1 METVENYVKNQRN
14 KVRFLI
20 NLLRGCA
27 GSSKRAP
34 ELRKSANLGFQ
45 RLKAMEEPYLR
56 RDLEERF
63 QVTWSP
69 NGWKC
74 DELIQTQNCE
84 GMRRRECGGCDRLSP
99 LTDPHEIQ
107 AVDGEI
113 GRRSDDGWSS
123 LPRFKGAFRRNWI
136 LWHVA
141 SCAVAKWYRYI
152 PGRAICH
159 GGNT

>member
-63 QVTWSP
+63 QVT
-69 NGWKC
+69 
-74 DELIQTQNCE
+74 
-84 GMRRRECGGCDRLSP
+84 
-99 LTDPHEIQ
+99 
-107 AVDGEI
+107 
-113 GRRSDDGWSS
+113 
-123 LPRFKGAFRRNWI
+123 
-136 LWHVA
+136 
-141 SCAVAKWYRYI
+141 
-152 PGRAICH
+152 
-159 GGNT
+159 